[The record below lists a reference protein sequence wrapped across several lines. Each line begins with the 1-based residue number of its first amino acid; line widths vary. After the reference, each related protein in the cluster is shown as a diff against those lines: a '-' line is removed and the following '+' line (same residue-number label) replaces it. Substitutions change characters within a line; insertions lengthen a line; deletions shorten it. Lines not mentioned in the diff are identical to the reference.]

1 MGYFADHA
9 DQIDFQQFG
18 SEGIEGI
25 RSCQAGGFWGVKSHF
40 TAYEDE
46 PALVSMPTGSG
57 KTALM
62 MLLAFGLSEKQVLVV
77 TASDVLRTQTAAKF
91 KQLDGL
97 RQAGVVDDKLET
109 PSVATVTSRVTDE
122 ETWDELDEDVVVTLP
137 HNISKVYDSDQY
149 SDSIVSPPEEKFDLV
164 FFDEAHHI
172 RAPSWMELLE
182 TVDSAKRVLLTA
194 TPFRRDRQTLP
205 GRMVYHY
212 PLSNAMEE
220 RLYQPLSL
228 TEVSTYRADDPDSK
242 LAVAAATELADI
254 RTDYSS
260 AKLLVRCDKIS
271 TAQGLEDVYSSHG
284 LDVEAIH
291 SDRTSKQNAET
302 ISALQDGE
310 LDGVVAV
317 GMLGEGVDIADLKV
331 AVLHQPPKSFAF
343 TLQLI
348 GRVTRPA
355 EDSDVAATVIA
366 DPDKLREAGVDDVV
380 KRLYHEDAGWRQLV
394 PELVDKYIETNVAA
408 TTAGQ
413 DALRGVNEQDLQPYR
428 STRLY
433 ESTESDVDL
442 VADVSLDDDT
452 IVYKLPRS
460 DEVFLGLITEKIDK
474 PTWGTRTPL
483 DYRQYDLHL
492 YYYHDETETLFEASS
507 SDELSDRIR
516 SQIVSD
522 EIEIYGGE
530 SLVRMLQAEVDIEYQ
545 VAGLANALGPS
556 GSLPSYKMYLG
567 DRVEGAVRQTDAQA
581 FAQGHAVAEVDEEI
595 IGISNDQ
602 GRVWSTGREGIGDF
616 ISWCQGL
623 AGKLE
628 KYESESVA
636 PKLGLGEVRRIDEFP
651 ADPVYGTLN
660 PTLQQLDVEINT
672 SEVHEEGGWQPV
684 KESALRDLTY
694 QTDEPTAV
702 EFSYT
707 PYETAQ
713 SLSGTYNIADNELTG
728 QLANCQFRI
737 VSRDQTSEL
746 TGEMFFNRY
755 PLYFCTGDGNLV
767 YNGRGHKVKQEL
779 SEVPSTCFVEESK
792 IDWSGCATW
801 GEYSFDDNDTDAE
814 GLIHVHAWV
823 ENFIEANGESEQI
836 LFRDHTTGEIADYV
850 QFEPSQK
857 RISLYHCKAC
867 KKSKK
872 SGARLEDV
880 RDVVDQVFRSIAWI
894 RNSGLPKRIRYRQE
908 NTGVEGFK
916 LNEEGFDEIETRFQ
930 PNEWDFRVYIVQ
942 PGLDHDKAR
951 TRANINTLLLTCK
964 EWLEA
969 VDTELRIIGDPNDQ
983 VVEVS

>member
-1 MGYFADHA
+1 MGYFADYA

-18 SEGIEGI
+18 SEGIKGV

-62 MLLAFGLSEKQVLVV
+62 MLLAFGLSEKQVLIV

-91 KQLDGL
+91 ERLDGL

-122 ETWDELDEDVVVTLP
+122 EMWDELDEDVVVTLP

-149 SDSIVSPPEEKFDLV
+149 PNSIVSPPEEKFDLV

-182 TVDSAKRVLLTA
+182 AVDSAKRVLLTA

-220 RLYQPLSL
+220 QLYQPLSL
-228 TEVSTYRADDPDSK
+228 TEVSTYRADDPDRK
-242 LAVAAATELADI
+242 LATMAATKLADI

-260 AKLLVRCDKIS
+260 AKLLIRCDHID
-271 TAQGLEDVYSSHG
+271 TARDLETIYSNQD
-284 LDVEAIH
+284 LEVEAIH

-302 ISALQDGE
+302 ISALREGDI
-310 LDGVVAV
+310 DGVVAV

-355 EDSDVAATVIA
+355 ENADVAATVIA

-442 VADVSLDDDT
+442 IADISLDDDT

-460 DEVFLGLITEKIDK
+460 DEVFLGLITEQIDK

-483 DYRQYDLHL
+483 EYREYDLHL
-492 YYYHDETETLFEASS
+492 YYYHDGTETLFEASS
-507 SDELSDRIR
+507 SDELSNRIR

-522 EIEIYGGE
+522 EIELYGGE

-602 GRVWSTGREGIGDF
+602 GRVWSTGREGIDDF
-616 ISWCQGL
+616 ISWCQEL
-623 AGKLE
+623 VSKLE
-628 KYESESVA
+628 RYEFESAA
-636 PKLGLGEVRRIDEFP
+636 PKLGLGEISRIDEFP
-651 ADPVYGTLN
+651 AEPVYGTHN
-660 PTLQQLDVEINT
+660 PALQQLNIEIDT
-672 SEVHEEGGWQPV
+672 SEVYEEGGWQPM
-684 KESALRDLTY
+684 KESALRDINY
-694 QTDEPTAV
+694 QADEPTAV

-707 PYETAQ
+707 PKETAQ
-713 SLSGTYNIADNELTG
+713 SLSGTYNIADNKLTG

-737 VSRDQTSEL
+737 DSGDKISKL
-746 TGEMFFNRY
+746 TGEVFFNRY
-755 PLYFCTGDGNLV
+755 PLYFCTGDGTLV

-779 SEVPSTCFVEESK
+779 SKVPPSCFVDESK

-801 GEYSFDDNDTDAE
+801 GEYSIDDDDTDGD

-823 ENFIEANGESEQI
+823 EDFIEGNGESEQV
-836 LFRDHTTGEIADYV
+836 LFRDHSSGEIADYV
-850 QFEPSQK
+850 QFEPSEK

-867 KKSKK
+867 KKSNK

-894 RNSGLPKRIRYRQE
+894 RNSRLPKRIRYRQE

-916 LNEEGFDEIETRFQ
+916 LNEEAFDEIETKFQ
-930 PNEWDFRVYIVQ
+930 PNEWSFRVYIVQ

-951 TRANINTLLLTCK
+951 SSNNTNTLLLTCK

-969 VDTELRIIGDPNDQ
+969 VDTELYIIGDPNDQ

>member
-1 MGYFADHA
+1 MGYFSDHA

-18 SEGIEGI
+18 SEGIKGV

-62 MLLAFGLSEKQVLVV
+62 MLLAFGLSEKQVLIV

-91 KQLDGL
+91 EQLDGL
-97 RQAGVVDDKLET
+97 RQANVVDDKLEA
-109 PSVATVTSRVTDE
+109 PSVTTVTSRITDE
-122 ETWDELDEDVVVTLP
+122 ETWNELDEDVVVTLP

-149 SDSIVSPPEEKFDLV
+149 PNSIVSPPEEKFDLV

-182 TVDSAKRVLLTA
+182 SVNSAKRVLLTA

-228 TEVSTYRADDPDSK
+228 TEVSTHRADDPDSK
-242 LAVAAATELADI
+242 LAAEAATKLADI

-260 AKLLVRCDKIS
+260 AKLLIRCDQIN
-271 TAQGLEDVYSSHG
+271 TARDLEKVYSNHD
-284 LDVEAIH
+284 LEVEAIH

-302 ISALQDGE
+302 ISALREGN
-310 LDGVVAV
+310 LDGVIAV
-317 GMLGEGVDIADLKV
+317 GMLGEGVDITDLKV

-348 GRVTRPA
+348 GRVTRPT
-355 EDSDVAATVIA
+355 ENSDIAATVIA
-366 DPDKLREAGVDDVV
+366 DPDKLREVGVDDVV
-380 KRLYHEDAGWRQLV
+380 KRLYHEDAGWRQLI

-413 DALRGVNEQDLQPYR
+413 DMLRGVNEQDLQPYR

-433 ESTESDVDL
+433 KSTESDIDL
-442 VADVSLDDDT
+442 GADVSLDNDT

-460 DEVFLGLITEKIDK
+460 DDVFLGLITEQVDK

-483 DYRQYDLHL
+483 VYRQYDLHL
-492 YYYHDETETLFEASS
+492 YYYHGETKTLFEASS
-507 SDELSDRIR
+507 SDTLASHIR

-522 EIEIYGGE
+522 EIELYGGE

-581 FAQGHAVAEVDEEI
+581 FAQGHAVAEVDGEI

-616 ISWCQGL
+616 ISWCRGL

-628 KYESESVA
+628 RYEFESAA
-636 PKLGLGEVRRIDEFP
+636 PKLGLGEISRIDEFP
-651 ADPVYGTLN
+651 AKPVYGTHN
-660 PTLQQLDVEINT
+660 PAIQQLNVEIDT
-672 SEVHEEGGWQPV
+672 SEVHEEGGWQPMKKSV
-684 KESALRDLTY
+684 LEDINYRA
-694 QTDEPTAV
+694 DEPTAV
-702 EFSYT
+702 EFSYL
-707 PYETAQ
+707 PEETAQ
-713 SLSGTYNIADNELTG
+713 SLSGTYNIKDNKLIG
-728 QLANCQFRI
+728 QLANCQFRVDGGDKI
-737 VSRDQTSEL
+737 SEL
-746 TGEMFFNRY
+746 TGDVFFNRY
-755 PLYFCTGDGNLV
+755 PLYFCTGDGTLV

-779 SEVPSTCFVEESK
+779 SEVPSTCFVDESK
-792 IDWSGCATW
+792 IDWSECATW
-801 GEYSFDDNDTDAE
+801 REYSIDDDSDPE
-814 GLIHVHAWV
+814 ELIHVHAWV
-823 ENFIEANGESEQI
+823 EDFIEANGESEQV
-836 LFRDHTTGEIADYV
+836 LFRDHSSGEIADYV

-857 RISLYHCKAC
+857 HISLYHCKAC
-867 KKSKK
+867 KKGNK

-894 RNSGLPKRIRYRQE
+894 KNSGLPKRIRYRQE

-930 PNEWDFRVYIVQ
+930 PNEWSFRVYIVQ
-942 PGLDHDKAR
+942 PGLDHEKAR
-951 TRANINTLLLTCK
+951 LRNNINTLLLTCK